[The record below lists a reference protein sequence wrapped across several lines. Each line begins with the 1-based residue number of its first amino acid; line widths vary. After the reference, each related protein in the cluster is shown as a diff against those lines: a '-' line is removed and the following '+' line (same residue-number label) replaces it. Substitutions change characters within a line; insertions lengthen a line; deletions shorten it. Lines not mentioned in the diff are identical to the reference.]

1 MKDLRISSL
10 ERYQDRLLILIW
22 SFPGPEIGRTPEF
35 CSPLPMKQQ
44 STRVPSSYTATDL
57 RFQEMAVDTISL
69 CVFIVSANPQF
80 LHSVFLSTLGKKT
93 TTEIYVTHAIKRET
107 QSFQVLTLDALC
119 F

>member
-1 MKDLRISSL
+1 MKQQSTRV
-10 ERYQDRLLILIW
+10 
-22 SFPGPEIGRTPEF
+22 PT
-35 CSPLPMKQQ
+35 MKQQ